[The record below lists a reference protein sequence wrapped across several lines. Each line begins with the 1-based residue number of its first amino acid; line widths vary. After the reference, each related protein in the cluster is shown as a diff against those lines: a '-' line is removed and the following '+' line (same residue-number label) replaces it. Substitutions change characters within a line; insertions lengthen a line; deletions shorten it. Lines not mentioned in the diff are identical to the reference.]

1 MLHSSFKHVNIK
13 GISVIIPSNMPKKA
27 EDKLQFFN
35 NNLKR
40 LEKAQKYIGYG
51 DTYISPHGLT
61 VSDICEKAANDLINE
76 MNIDKNS
83 IDALVFVSQ
92 YPDYDAPATAQV
104 LHGKLGL
111 KPDCLVFDV
120 NQGCTGYIYGLNIA
134 SSLIESGAVKRVL
147 LLSGDNIS
155 EDLYS
160 RNIKDIC
167 LLFSSAGTATLL
179 EYSNEEIQSEYFI
192 ETYGS
197 DFESLITPA
206 GGFRIPITSE
216 NINIEIEDGNG
227 NKRKLTDNFADGL
240 AVFDFT
246 NEKVKTHLAT
256 ILKNNISIDEI
267 DFVAIHQGNK
277 QIVESM
283 AEFLMIPPQ
292 KICSE
297 TFTKYGNTSM
307 TSCLINLIDGYNN
320 GDINNS
326 KIFFSSFGM
335 GLSIA
340 SAYIKLAKIH
350 CKGIKMHYFENIK
363 SVKEYEEYWI
373 EKIKNYKGV

>member
-1 MLHSSFKHVNIK
+1 MINSSYRHVLIK

-40 LEKAQKYIGYG
+40 LQKAQKYIGYG

-104 LHGKLGL
+104 LHGRLGL
-111 KPDCLVFDV
+111 KASCLVFDI
-120 NQGCTGYIYGLNIA
+120 NQGCTGYVYGLNIA
-134 SSLIESGAVKRVL
+134 SSLIESKAVQNVL
-147 LLSGDNIS
+147 LLVGDNIS

-167 LLFSSAGTATLL
+167 LLFSSAGTATFL
-179 EYSNEEIQSEYFI
+179 EYNEKEIKSEYFI

-197 DFESLITPA
+197 DFESLIIPA

-227 NKRKLTDNFADGL
+227 NKRKLTDNFVDGL

-246 NEKVKTHLAT
+246 NDKVKSHLE
-256 ILKNNISIDEI
+256 NIFTNKINSNEL

-283 AEFLMIPPQ
+283 AEYLKIPRN
-292 KICSE
+292 KISTE

-307 TSCLINLIDGYNN
+307 TSCIINLLDGYYN
-320 GDINNS
+320 GTSNS
-326 KIFFSSFGM
+326 RIMLSSFGM

-340 SAYIKLAKIH
+340 SAYIEFKDVYS
-350 CKGIKMHYFENIK
+350 KGVVMHHFENIK
-363 SVKEYEEYWI
+363 PVKDYEDYWI

>member
-1 MLHSSFKHVNIK
+1 MINSSYRHVLIK

-120 NQGCTGYIYGLNIA
+120 NQGCTGYVYGLNIA
-134 SSLIESGAVKRVL
+134 SSLIESKAVQNVL
-147 LLSGDNIS
+147 LLVGDNIS

-197 DFESLITPA
+197 DFESLIIPA

-227 NKRKLTDNFADGL
+227 NKRKLTDNFVDGL

-246 NEKVKTHLAT
+246 NDKVKSH
-256 ILKNNISIDEI
+256 IENIFTNKINSNEL

-283 AEFLMIPPQ
+283 AEYLKIPRN
-292 KICSE
+292 KISTE

-307 TSCLINLIDGYNN
+307 TSCIINLLDGYYN
-320 GDINNS
+320 GISNS
-326 KIFFSSFGM
+326 RIMLSSFGI

-340 SAYIKLAKIH
+340 SAYIEFKDVYS
-350 CKGIKMHYFENIK
+350 KGVVMHHFENIK
-363 SVKEYEEYWI
+363 PVKDYEDYWI

>member
-134 SSLIESGAVKRVL
+134 SSLIESCAVKRVL

-167 LLFSSAGTATLL
+167 LLFSSAGTATFL
-179 EYSNEEIQSEYFI
+179 EYSEKEIKSEYFI

-197 DFESLITPA
+197 DFESLIIPA
-206 GGFRIPITSE
+206 GRFRIPKTDK
-216 NINIEIEDGNG
+216 NINLEIEDGNG
-227 NKRKLTDNFADGL
+227 NKRKLTDNFVDGL

-246 NEKVKTHLAT
+246 NDKVKSHLE
-256 ILKNNISIDEI
+256 NIFTNKINSNEL

-283 AEFLMIPPQ
+283 AEYLKIPRN
-292 KICSE
+292 KISTE

-307 TSCLINLIDGYNN
+307 TSCIINLLDGYYN
-320 GDINNS
+320 GTSNS
-326 KIFFSSFGM
+326 RIMLSSFGM

-340 SAYIKLAKIH
+340 SAYIEFKDVYS
-350 CKGIKMHYFENIK
+350 KGVVMHHFENIK
-363 SVKEYEEYWI
+363 PVKDYEDYWI

>member
-1 MLHSSFKHVNIK
+1 MINSSYRHVLIK

-40 LEKAQKYIGYG
+40 LQKAQKYIGYG

-104 LHGKLGL
+104 LHGRLGL
-111 KPDCLVFDV
+111 KASCLVFDI
-120 NQGCTGYIYGLNIA
+120 NQGCTGYVYGLNIA
-134 SSLIESGAVKRVL
+134 SSLIESKAVQNVL
-147 LLSGDNIS
+147 LLVGDNIS

-167 LLFSSAGTATLL
+167 LLFSSAGTATFL
-179 EYSNEEIQSEYFI
+179 EYSEKEIKSEYFI

-197 DFESLITPA
+197 DFESLIIPA

-227 NKRKLTDNFADGL
+227 NKRKLTDNFVDGL

-246 NEKVKTHLAT
+246 NDKVKSHLE
-256 ILKNNISIDEI
+256 NIFTNKINSNEL

-283 AEFLMIPPQ
+283 AEYLKIPRN
-292 KICSE
+292 KISTE

-307 TSCLINLIDGYNN
+307 TSCIINLLDGYYN
-320 GDINNS
+320 GTSNS
-326 KIFFSSFGM
+326 RIMLSSFGM

-340 SAYIKLAKIH
+340 SAYIEFKDVYS
-350 CKGIKMHYFENIK
+350 KGVVMHHFENIK
-363 SVKEYEEYWI
+363 PVKDYEDYWI

>member
-40 LEKAQKYIGYG
+40 LQKAQKYIGYG
-51 DTYISPHGLT
+51 NTYISPHGLT

-83 IDALVFVSQ
+83 IDALVFISQ
-92 YPDYDAPATAQV
+92 YPDYDAPATAQI

-111 KPDCLVFDV
+111 KASCLVFDI
-120 NQGCTGYIYGLNIA
+120 NQGCTGYVYGLNIA
-134 SSLIESGAVKRVL
+134 SSLIESKAVQNVL
-147 LLSGDNIS
+147 LLVGDNIS
-155 EDLYS
+155 EDLYN
-160 RNIKDIC
+160 RNNKDIN
-167 LLFSSAGTATLL
+167 LLFSSAGTATFL
-179 EYSNEEIQSEYFI
+179 EYSEKEIKSEYFI

-197 DFESLITPA
+197 SYESLITPA

-227 NKRKLTDNFADGL
+227 NKRKLTDNFVDGL

-283 AEFLMIPPQ
+283 AEYLKIPRN
-292 KICSE
+292 KISTE

-307 TSCLINLIDGYNN
+307 TSCIINLLDGYYN
-320 GDINNS
+320 GTSNS
-326 KIFFSSFGM
+326 RIMLSSFGM

-340 SAYIKLAKIH
+340 SAYIEFKDVYS
-350 CKGIKMHYFENIK
+350 KGVVMHHFENIK
-363 SVKEYEEYWI
+363 PVKDYEDYWI